1 MTEPED
7 ESAGF
12 RTEEHV
18 SIIAAESQL
27 KHAYG
32 AIS

>member
-1 MTEPED
+1 VTEPED

-12 RTEEHV
+12 RTEECL

>member
-12 RTEEHV
+12 RTEEYL
-18 SIIAAESQL
+18 SMIAAESSL